1 MLHKYNLEVF
11 IYFVF
16 LETIYAALQQSGL
29 QGLMGFSRET
39 IWTRYLLTGR
49 FLDHF
54 LCPFHGN
61 ESLTASR
68 QFC

>member
-1 MLHKYNLEVF
+1 MLHKYSWEVF
-11 IYFVF
+11 IYFVI
-16 LETIYAALQQSGL
+16 LETVYAALQQSGL
-29 QGLMGFSRET
+29 QGLMGFSCET
-39 IWTRYLLTGR
+39 VRTRYLLTGR

-61 ESLTASR
+61 ESLTALH